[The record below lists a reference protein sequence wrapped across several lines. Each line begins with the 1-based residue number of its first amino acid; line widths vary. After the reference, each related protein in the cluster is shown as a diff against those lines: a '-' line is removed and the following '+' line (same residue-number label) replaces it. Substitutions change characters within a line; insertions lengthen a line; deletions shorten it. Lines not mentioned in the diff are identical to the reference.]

1 MPSNKPSNRRRN
13 RPDKDGKDKTLFMN
27 YRRRLRSQCG
37 PDGFVMCSI
46 CGLPINLSKYY
57 PDPWSLT
64 IDHIVPIEKGGRTED
79 TNLQPAHMKCN
90 RRKGTHYG
98 ITIEEVNKLR
108 EEQGAPPINSI
119 KSMSLG
125 YLATIPPAQRNKDDL
140 RRAQEGLPQSV
151 NWRNY

>member
-1 MPSNKPSNRRRN
+1 MTSVRRRN

-27 YRRRLRSQCG
+27 YRRKLRSQYG
-37 PDGFVMCSI
+37 PDGFVTCSI
-46 CGLPINLSKYY
+46 CGLPISLAKFY

-64 IDHIVPIEKGGRTED
+64 IDHIVPIEKGGKTEE

-98 ITIEEVNKLR
+98 ITIAEINKLR
-108 EEQGAPPINSI
+108 EEQGAPPINGFPTM
-119 KSMSLG
+119 KLG
-125 YLATIPPAQRNKDDL
+125 YLEKIPPAQRNKDDL

-151 NWRNY
+151 NWRTY